1 MRKWMLLF
9 VLMLAAGLVLAGCQ
23 SGAQT
28 PAQQPK
34 AEAGQMEDKQEGK
47 MEGEMQGEMKEE
59 KEGKMEGEME
69 GEKYEEKGEMGGMA
83 AKGDPKRGEQLFN
96 QTVLGQNAGCMTC
109 HSLEPDVTLVGPS
122 LAGIATRAAERV
134 PGMSAEQY
142 LMQSLMEPDAY
153 VVEGFPSGVMPSYK
167 DLPEQDLAD
176 LIAFLLTLK

>member
-28 PAQQPK
+28 PAQQPE
-34 AEAGQMEDKQEGK
+34 AEAGQLEKQEEQ

-59 KEGKMEGEME
+59 GGQMEDEE
-69 GEKYEEKGEMGGMA
+69 YEEKGEMGGMA

-176 LIAFLLTLK
+176 LIAFMMTLK